1 MPTTKKKSTIDS
13 DAYIIKLKPKDAA
26 DGFFLLATNGQA
38 SRLPNDTYVVGN
50 EHLELLKKAG
60 ISYNKVPQDKL

>member
-1 MPTTKKKSTIDS
+1 MPDAKKKITIGS
-13 DAYIIKLKPKDAA
+13 DAYTIKLESKDAA

-50 EHLELLKKAG
+50 EHLKLLKKAG
-60 ISYNKVPQDKL
+60 ISYNKVSKDKV

>member
-1 MPTTKKKSTIDS
+1 MPNAKKKIIIGS
-13 DAYIIKLKPKDAA
+13 DAYTIKLKSKDAA

-50 EHLELLKKAG
+50 EHLKLLKKAG
-60 ISYNKVPQDKL
+60 ISYNKVSKDKV